1 MSDFKKLLKEHSY
14 LNRFQIFQNLM
25 RYRVRE
31 ILLVSSLYDSFILEE
46 EGQLFDMIQSQYSA
60 LNLSQAP
67 SLTRVSNARE
77 ALKIASD
84 GRRFDLIITTPNIS
98 DMSASDFAHEIMNRG
113 HAIPVVLLT
122 YDNRELADMA
132 AHYDISVFEKVFIW
146 QGDHR
151 ILVSIVKYIEDKM
164 NIDHDTKT
172 AGVQSIILIEDN
184 VFFYSSYL
192 PLIYTELVKHS
203 QSLISEG
210 INISHKMLRM
220 RARPKIMLCSTY
232 DEAWDYFRRY
242 EDCVIGVIS
251 DIEFPRKGKM
261 DSEAGIRFAR
271 QIKKSH
277 FDIPVLLQSDSED
290 CREIAEEM
298 EVSFL
303 MKTST
308 TLLRD
313 LKEFMRH
320 NMSFGDFVF
329 RLPSGEE
336 VDRAGDLRSLER
348 MLHTIS
354 DECLLYHAERNHFSN
369 WFKARTEFWLA
380 HNLRPKKP
388 TDYDS
393 ADSMRRHLIT
403 SLQDFRKQQYLGSIA
418 DFNPQTFD
426 TSSGFSRIGSG
437 SLGGKARGLGFA
449 NTLINS
455 FKISNRFRDI
465 SIFVPPSVVLATD
478 LFDQFIESN
487 NLRDFATL
495 EMDDDAITER
505 FLLAPLSKDIVVHLK
520 SFLDMIRYP
529 LAVRSSSL
537 LEDSRYLPF
546 AGIYNTVMLPNSHSD
561 PDVRLMELLDA
572 IRRVYASTYY
582 RHAKNYL
589 KSTPYRLEEEKM
601 AVIIQKLIGSKY
613 ADRFYPTISGV
624 VRSHNFYPL
633 PPMTPSDG
641 VASVGLGLGRTVVEG
656 GETVRFCPRYPKH
669 LSQFSSVKD
678 TLNYSQKK
686 FWAVKLESPDD
697 SSDHSRVMDLQ
708 QYELATAEEDGS
720 LAAVGSTY
728 SSENDNIVTG
738 ISRPGIRL
746 VTLAPILKDSLIPL
760 PEVLD
765 LVSDMGAWGMNS
777 PVEIEFAVNMATP
790 PGTPKEFAFLQL
802 RPMVRNHEMEELAV
816 DHVATESLICRSAQV
831 LGNGMINEI
840 YDIIVIDQDRY
851 ERSMSREVAQ
861 EISSMNADLVGR
873 KVPYLLIGVGRWGSA
888 DPWLGI
894 PVTWDEISGAR
905 AIVETSFKDFKV
917 TPSQGTHFF
926 QNITSFRIGYFTVN
940 ETNEGDFI
948 DWNWLSRRKEVSK
961 GRFTRHLHFDE
972 PIVIKMNGHSNK
984 GIIYRPGEA
993 EVTPVDSDLIDLTQ
1007 QK

>member
-14 LNRFQIFQNLM
+14 LNRFQMFQNLM
-25 RYRVRE
+25 SYRVRE

-77 ALKIASD
+77 ALKITAD

-98 DMSASDFAHEIMNRG
+98 DMSASDFAQQVLSQG
-113 HAIPVVLLT
+113 HSIPVVLLT
-122 YDNRELADMA
+122 YDNRELADLT
-132 AHYDISVFEKVFIW
+132 AHYDMSVFEKVFIW

-164 NIDHDTKT
+164 NIDQDTKT

-184 VFFYSSYL
+184 VFFYSAYL
-192 PLIYTELVKHS
+192 PIIYTELVKHS

-210 INISHKMLRM
+210 INISHKILRM
-220 RARPKIMLCSTY
+220 RARPKILLCSTY
-232 DEAWDYFRRY
+232 EEAWDYYRRH
-242 EDCVIGVIS
+242 ENCIIGVIS
-251 DIEFPRKGKM
+251 DIEFPRQGKM
-261 DSEAGIRFAR
+261 DSEAGIEFAR
-271 QIKKSH
+271 QVKKSH
-277 FDIPVLLQSDSED
+277 FDIPVLLQSDCED

-303 MKTST
+303 MKTSSK
-308 TLLRD
+308 LLKN

-320 NMSFGDFVF
+320 NMSFGEFVF
-329 RLPSGEE
+329 RMPDGEE
-336 VDRAGDLRSLER
+336 VGRAEDLKSLER
-348 MLHTIS
+348 KLHTIP
-354 DECLLYHAERNHFSN
+354 DESLLYHAERNHFSN

-380 HNLRPKKP
+380 HSLRPKKI

-403 SLQDFRKQQYLGSIA
+403 SLQDFRKQQFLGSIS
-418 DFNPQTFD
+418 DFDPQTFD
-426 TSSGFSRIGSG
+426 TASGFSRIGSG

-455 FKISNRFRDI
+455 FKISNKYNDI
-465 SIFVPPSVVLATD
+465 SVFVPPSVVLATD
-478 LFDQFIESN
+478 MFDQFVEDN
-487 NLRDFATL
+487 NLHDFATN
-495 EMDDDAITER
+495 EADDAVIMER
-505 FLLAPLSKDIVVHLK
+505 FLQAPLSDEVVKHLK
-520 SFLDMIRYP
+520 AFLHMIRYP

-546 AGIYNTVMLPNSHSD
+546 AGIYATEMLPNSHSD
-561 PDVRLMELLDA
+561 PKVRLMELMDA
-572 IRRVYASTYY
+572 IRRVYASTYG

-589 KSTPYRLEEEKM
+589 ISTPYRLEEEKM
-601 AVIIQKLIGSKY
+601 AVVIQKLIGSKY
-613 ADRFYPTISGV
+613 GDRFYPTISGV

-669 LSQFSSVKD
+669 LSQFSSVND
-678 TLNYSQKK
+678 TLDYSQKN

-697 SSDHSRVMDLQ
+697 ASDHSRVMELHQYDLSI
-708 QYELATAEEDGS
+708 AEKDGS

-728 SSENDNIVTG
+728 SPENDNIVTG
-738 ISRPGIRL
+738 ISRPGTRL

-760 PEVLD
+760 PQILD
-765 LVSDMGAWGMNS
+765 LVSDMGTWGMNS

-802 RPMVRNHEMEELAV
+802 RPMVRHHEMGELEV
-816 DHVATESLICRSAQV
+816 DQIPTKSLICRSPQV
-831 LGNGMINEI
+831 LGNGIIDEL
-840 YDIIVIDQDRY
+840 YDIVVVDQSKY

-861 EISSMNADLVGR
+861 EISQLNAELLAK

-926 QNITSFRIGYFTVN
+926 QNITSFRMGYFTVN
-940 ETNEGDFI
+940 ESGEDNFV
-948 DWNWLSRRKEVSK
+948 DWKWLARQKEISK
-961 GRFTRHLHFDE
+961 KKFTRHLQFKK
-972 PIVIKMNGHSNK
+972 PIAIKMNGHSNK
-984 GIIYRPGEA
+984 GIIFKPGKA
-993 EVTPVDSDLIDLTQ
+993 EDL
-1007 QK
+1007 